1 MNACVVFS
9 LESGVRFTCY
19 KSTSDKVHVDL
30 MFENGG
36 YRVIELN
43 VSDATMIGAT
53 LIALANDESDGE

>member
-9 LESGVRFTCY
+9 FESKTRITCY
-19 KSTSDKVHVDL
+19 RAALSTV
-30 MFENGG
+30 M
-36 YRVIELN
+36 IEMMLPDGEFQSLKLN